1 MKNKYTMAM
10 VPESLAGFNAYDDE
24 NGNLLIGQTGEMT
37 IATLTAITNEVQGAG
52 IAGAYS
58 AVSAGNFQ
66 AISQEIPFKAMIPQ
80 IAKYMNPMRRNAI
93 SVRGLMQILDRTTGI
108 RDRVPFRFMV
118 SGVGTAI
125 SPGTMQTGNP
135 MGTTLTMD
143 VTHILF
149 VVGGETLFEID
160 KLNQVCI
167 IDGEDILADVRK
179 YC

>member
-80 IAKYMNPMRRNAI
+80 IAKYMNPMKRNAMTDMTI
-93 SVRGLMQILDRTTGI
+93 TI
-108 RDRVPFRFMV
+108 RRKLVPQR
-118 SGVGTAI
+118 
-125 SPGTMQTGNP
+125 
-135 MGTTLTMD
+135 L
-143 VTHILF
+143 
-149 VVGGETLFEID
+149 
-160 KLNQVCI
+160 
-167 IDGEDILADVRK
+167 
-179 YC
+179 